1 MVENGL
7 FLMANRRFNPPT
19 ADAFD
24 PSAPLRLN
32 LAAKIAFPD
41 GSMSASGLRREGAK
55 GRLILER
62 IANKDYTTL
71 EAIRTMRELC
81 RLPTKEPDFIGE
93 KLDIV
98 TEGSSLKP
106 YGSSKTVTAI
116 SPQDVLR
123 ARLKKSRLKKQSKL

>member
-1 MVENGL
+1 
-7 FLMANRRFNPPT
+7 MANRKFNPPP
-19 ADAFD
+19 ADAID
-24 PSAPLRLN
+24 PCAPLRLN

-81 RLPTKEPDFIGE
+81 RVPIREPDFTNE
-93 KLDIV
+93 NLDIAR
-98 TEGSSLKP
+98 ESSSPKPHGSSR
-106 YGSSKTVTAI
+106 TATAI
-116 SPQDVLR
+116 SPQDALR
-123 ARLKKSRLKKQSKL
+123 ARLKKSRLEKQSKL